1 MGLSHDEGKVKPMKT
16 VVWDWNGTLLDDVEV
31 CIETVNAM
39 LRQRNLP
46 ALESVDQ
53 YQNVFTFPVIDYY
66 RRVGFDLERESFEAL
81 SEEYMRG
88 YHERAVCCGLFADA
102 EPGIK
107 QLREQ
112 GVPSLILSASRQDHL
127 RMQTEQCG
135 CTEWFSDLIGIS
147 DIYAKEKLSA
157 AQAWLRKNP
166 QPDREMIMIGDSL
179 HDAEVAEALGWDCIL
194 IDRGHQSRR
203 LLVTSGKPVVSNI
216 LEAIPLILG

>member
-1 MGLSHDEGKVKPMKT
+1 MKT

-88 YHERAVCCGLFADA
+88 YHERAVRCGLFADA

-127 RMQTEQCG
+127 RMQTRTMRLYGMVQR
-135 CTEWFSDLIGIS
+135 SDRNIRYLCQGE
-147 DIYAKEKLSA
+147 AERRAGVAEEKSA
-157 AQAWLRKNP
+157 AGPGN
-166 QPDREMIMIGDSL
+166 D
-179 HDAEVAEALGWDCIL
+179 H
-194 IDRGHQSRR
+194 DRGF
-203 LLVTSGKPVVSNI
+203 P
-216 LEAIPLILG
+216 A

>member
-1 MGLSHDEGKVKPMKT
+1 MKT

-46 ALESVDQ
+46 MLESVDQ

-127 RMQTEQCG
+127 CMQTEQCG

-203 LLVTSGKPVVSNI
+203 LLVTSDKPVVSNI

>member
-1 MGLSHDEGKVKPMKT
+1 MKT

-31 CIETVNAM
+31 CIETANAM

-46 ALESVDQ
+46 LLESVDQ
-53 YQNVFTFPVIDYY
+53 YQNVFTFPVINYY
-66 RRVGFDLERESFEAL
+66 RRIGFDLERESFEVL
-81 SEEYMRG
+81 SEEYMCG
-88 YHERAVCCGLFADA
+88 YHERAVGCGLFADA

-107 QLREQ
+107 QLREK

-166 QPDREMIMIGDSL
+166 QLNREMIMIGDSL
-179 HDAEVAEALGWDCIL
+179 HDAEVAEALNWDCIL